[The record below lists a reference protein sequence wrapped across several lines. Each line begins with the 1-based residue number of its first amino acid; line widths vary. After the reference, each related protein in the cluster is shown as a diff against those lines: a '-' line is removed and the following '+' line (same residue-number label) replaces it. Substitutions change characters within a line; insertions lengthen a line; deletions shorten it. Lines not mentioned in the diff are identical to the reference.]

1 MKSFRSSIIV
11 LLIGTG
17 FNYAHAASESDVFST
32 WEGLEADKCAS
43 IWLIKRFI
51 SPNAKI
57 RFYPK
62 GDIIDE
68 GIPFDT
74 PDADFRRYHS
84 NSTFETIK
92 QHYQI
97 VDQSVDYIGRIIHD
111 IEINVWEKKL
121 MPETH
126 QVIRELRPTMIEESP
141 IDAVTQCQS
150 YFENFYAKLN
160 HSSMQLR

>member
-1 MKSFRSSIIV
+1 MKQFGSSMIV
-11 LLIGTG
+11 LLIASV
-17 FNYAHAASESDVFST
+17 FNCAGASDNNIFST

-51 SPNAKI
+51 SPNAQI

-62 GDIIDE
+62 GDTIVE

-74 PDADFRRYHS
+74 PDAEFRRYHS
-84 NSTFETIK
+84 NSTFETMK

-126 QVIRELRPTMIEESP
+126 QVIRELRPIMVEESP

-150 YFENFYAKLN
+150 YFEDFYVKLK
-160 HSSMQLR
+160 HYTP